1 LASFSYFPNRR
12 HFPTFFI
19 KTVLKRATSALAG
32 YCRSCSRLTL
42 GDTPLL
48 SALVEQGRPKLHNA
62 IDQLVERKV
71 LTRKPDDDLQRWG
84 LHEYMKVAA
93 ELKIGESGRPELV
106 VRVCIWSFIGS
117 TFWSCRAPADGH
129 KRGC

>member
-1 LASFSYFPNRR
+1 
-12 HFPTFFI
+12 
-19 KTVLKRATSALAG
+19 
-32 YCRSCSRLTL
+32 L

-62 IDQLVERKV
+62 IDQLVKRKV

-93 ELKIGESGRPELV
+93 ELKLVNQDALNSLFASASGRSLDQPSGAAV
-106 VRVCIWSFIGS
+106 PG
-117 TFWSCRAPADGH
+117 
-129 KRGC
+129 